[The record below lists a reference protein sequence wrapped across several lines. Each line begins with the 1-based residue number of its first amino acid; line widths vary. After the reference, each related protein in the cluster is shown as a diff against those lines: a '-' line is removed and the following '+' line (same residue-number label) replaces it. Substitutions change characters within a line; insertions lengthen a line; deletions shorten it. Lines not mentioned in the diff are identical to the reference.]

1 MKTFR
6 ANNLCLLVLILGVH
20 LIKSDDSGNDTDVVD
35 LPAFTSESHPTSN
48 EEVVPPFVSNTPN
61 MGFPEDFPPPLHGV
75 NNLPPNIF
83 QFFTQLFKPAKFTEK
98 TYGPNIIAIIGDKPY
113 ISMEI
118 FNKFSPF
125 KWLMHAF
132 QGKIQNIC
140 GLLTS
145 LPGDGVGNV
154 PENIFSQFEEPQQRP
169 TTVPNKSTIYASLP
183 VRIYDIPVG
192 HRHSSKQS

>member
-1 MKTFR
+1 MTTIR
-6 ANNLCLLVLILGVH
+6 ANILCLLVLILGVS
-20 LIKSDDSGNDTDVVD
+20 LIKSEDSANDTDVVD
-35 LPAFTSESHPTSN
+35 LPTSKPEGHPTAN
-48 EEVVPPFVSNTPN
+48 EEVVPLLVSNTPN
-61 MGFPEDFPPPLHGV
+61 MDFPENFSPPSHGL

-83 QFFTQLFKPAKFTEK
+83 QFFTQLFKPARFMEK
-98 TYGPNIIAIIGDKPY
+98 TYGPHVIAIIGDKPY

-145 LPGDGVGNV
+145 LPGDGAGNI
-154 PENIFSQFEEPQQRP
+154 PENIFPQFEEPQQRP
-169 TTVPNKSTIYASLP
+169 TTVPNKPTIHASLP
-183 VRIYDIPVG
+183 IRIYDIPVG
-192 HRHSSKQS
+192 HRHP